1 MKNINIQILGY
12 NTVSKVCVWDMI
24 KKGELGENQGV
35 LKELEKKV
43 WIIC

>member
-1 MKNINIQILGY
+1 
-12 NTVSKVCVWDMI
+12 MI

-43 WIIC
+43 WIICLVGA